1 MTFLWGSPS
10 ALTPWEWSNLN
21 VSFAY
26 RFFNPTLTRTTQK
39 EQSYL
44 GNNNGNSSEHSAYHF
59 LLKSFL
65 VFRIVQSPAWAVQQ
79 LRSLFKGQQK
89 KKKRVAFFSFLNFA
103 MASLNHVSSWSL
115 FRALQSWTPEHWY
128 LALTWNLLTRGAT
141 VSGCPGAVGGSAP
154 RHRIGCRWRSDGSL
168 PGSPNRRC
176 SARSIGVWCSEH
188 FAEELRWTLRPGN
201 LELSLGRREGRKTLS
216 AARLR
221 FSTLCSDY
229 SSHISIVNDF
239 TKPTYR

>member
-79 LRSLFKGQQK
+79 LRSLFKGQK
-89 KKKRVAFFSFLNFA
+89 KKKNVLLFFLFWTSQWRPLITSVAGLCFEHFSLERLNTDILHWLEICWLGGRRYRGVRVRSVGQLLAIGSAAAGDL
-103 MASLNHVSSWSL
+103 MAVYQVLQTGV
-115 FRALQSWTPEHWY
+115 ALQDRLVYDARNILQRSYVGHWGLAIWSWAWE
-128 LALTWNLLTRGAT
+128 
-141 VSGCPGAVGGSAP
+141 GGK
-154 RHRIGCRWRSDGSL
+154 
-168 PGSPNRRC
+168 
-176 SARSIGVWCSEH
+176 
-188 FAEELRWTLRPGN
+188 
-201 LELSLGRREGRKTLS
+201 EGKLW
-216 AARLR
+216 AQP
-221 FSTLCSDY
+221 D
-229 SSHISIVNDF
+229 
-239 TKPTYR
+239 